1 MLRIALVLSSTFI
14 ALCGAE
20 VYLRLIDR
28 PKPLISGWRAYNTP
42 ESEKNQFGYRGQK
55 IEYSAGDHVVV
66 LMGDSQAEC
75 RACAFDWMPE
85 KRLQHHLG
93 GRVKVFSL
101 AAGGYGQD
109 QQLLALA
116 EYLQRFRADLV
127 VLWQTPGNDVWNN
140 VFPTH
145 WPRNGTPKPTF
156 WLEGDALRGPTE
168 GLGQPLKEAPRLR
181 LGILFRRLLPLRRD
195 EAWEAY
201 LPEPYRPM
209 TEYDGAPD
217 QEWPGESEEDLRSE
231 KSHLTLLLTPRS
243 PRTQYGLDLTRALTG
258 EIRSTAERSGARLIV
273 FGANTLPHSARHLA
287 DAPDEVYK
295 IGGLFYRISERQY
308 KENVEYLNA
317 GFDYH
322 WIPVTV
328 EPDRVGPD
336 DAHLNEH
343 ATDQVMKDV
352 ASIVEPYLP
361 R

>member
-1 MLRIALVLSSTFI
+1 MRRIALVLASTFV
-14 ALCGAE
+14 AFCAAE
-20 VYLRLIDR
+20 ICLRLLDR
-28 PKPLISGWRAYNTP
+28 PKPLTSGWRAYNTP

-55 IEYSAGDHVVV
+55 IEYSAEDFVIV
-66 LMGDSQAEC
+66 LLGDSQVEC
-75 RACAFDWMPE
+75 RACAFGWMPE

-93 GRVKVFSL
+93 GRAKVFSI

-156 WLEGDALRGPTE
+156 WLEGDSLRGPTE
-168 GLGQPLKEAPRLR
+168 GLGQPLRENQSLR
-181 LGILFRRLLPLRRD
+181 LGILLRRFLPFQRD
-195 EAWEAY
+195 EAWESR
-201 LPEPYRPM
+201 LPESYEPM
-209 TEYDGAPD
+209 TEYDGTPD
-217 QEWPGESEEDLRSE
+217 QEWTGKSEEDLRSE

-243 PRTQYGLDLTRALTG
+243 LRTQYGLDLTRALMS
-258 EIRSTAERSGARLIV
+258 EIRSMAERSGGRLAV
-273 FGANTLPHSARHLA
+273 FGTNTLPHTARPLD

-295 IGGLFYRISERQY
+295 IKGRFYRISVRQY

-322 WIPVTV
+322 WVTV
-328 EPDRVGPD
+328 SVEPSRFGPD

-343 ATDQVMKDV
+343 AVDQVMKDL
-352 ASIVEPYLP
+352 APIVKPYLP
-361 R
+361 K